1 MTSSPPPH
9 ERRHGRPQLQDP
21 DHQENGLLLPE
32 PRALQDCHLLPL
44 WRPRPLPGHPRRT
57 RTNHFFKVPEIRLYW
72 MAIALVAQMLA
83 APLDALTVVVLTHE
97 LAHAYSHLGRDIDGR
112 RWETDAFAKTDL
124 SIAEG
129 IAPVLHGGRQLEG
142 RDAISGGCRGLSDAP
157 QAPDGAVPSARTLGI
172 RRRLSRRDRSTCEP
186 IASRPTRLG
195 RSRGASA
202 VSP

>member
-1 MTSSPPPH
+1 M
-9 ERRHGRPQLQDP
+9 
-21 DHQENGLLLPE
+21 
-32 PRALQDCHLLPL
+32 
-44 WRPRPLPGHPRRT
+44 
-57 RTNHFFKVPEIRLYW
+57 NHFFKVPEIRLYW

-112 RWETDAFAKTDL
+112 RWETDAFAKTDF

-157 QAPDGAVPSARTLGI
+157 QAPDGPYRVHEHWASEGASPGEIV
-172 RRRLSRRDRSTCEP
+172 RL
-186 IASRPTRLG
+186 ASRSRADPRGWGVPGGRARFRHELEKLG
-195 RSRGASA
+195 F
-202 VSP
+202 